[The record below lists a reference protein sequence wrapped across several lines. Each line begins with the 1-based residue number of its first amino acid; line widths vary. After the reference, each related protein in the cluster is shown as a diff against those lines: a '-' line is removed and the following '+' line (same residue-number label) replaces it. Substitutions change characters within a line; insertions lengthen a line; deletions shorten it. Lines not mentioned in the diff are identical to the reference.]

1 MTDTFDIAVIGGGI
15 GGATAAC
22 HLAPDHSV
30 VLLEQEAE
38 LAFHTTSRS
47 AAIYLEGDGGGVM
60 HRLNRS
66 SRSFFDEAHPELDA
80 PLLDPLPVLTVGTE
94 GMEQQ
99 LRDQAERDSVL
110 TPSIGYLEG
119 SALHDLCPIL
129 QPKVVTCGIL
139 ESTAASLD
147 VMALHQLYVRRARD
161 AGANIRRTSKVT
173 GIERTAH
180 GWRLTTASGAIECG
194 AVVNAAGAWGDVVAE
209 LAGVQ
214 PLGLTPMRRT
224 AFTARVD
231 VDPTPWPFI
240 YSHSSEYPCYFK
252 PEAGQQLLCSL
263 SDETPSEPVD
273 ARPLEIDVAMAI
285 DHINTISTL
294 NLRSV
299 TATWAGLRTFAPD
312 RDPVYGWDTDVE
324 GFFWLCG
331 QGGWGIVSSPAAG
344 RITAAAF
351 AGDGLPVDLADA
363 GLIPADLA
371 PRR

>member
-22 HLAPDHSV
+22 HLSPDHSV

-38 LAFHTTSRS
+38 RAFHTTSRS

-80 PLLDPLPVLTVGTE
+80 ALLDPLPVLTVGTAN
-94 GMEQQ
+94 MEQE
-99 LRDQAERDSVL
+99 LRDQVERDSAL
-110 TPSIGYLEG
+110 TPSIRYVESHEL
-119 SALHDLCPIL
+119 LDLCPIL
-129 QPKVVTCGIL
+129 QPEVVTCGIM

-147 VMALHQLYVRRARD
+147 VMALHQLYVRRAR
-161 AGANIRRTSKVT
+161 AIGADIRRNAKVT
-173 GIERTAH
+173 AIDKTAE
-180 GWRLTTASGAIECG
+180 GWRLTTASGVIECG
-194 AVVNAAGAWGDVVAE
+194 AVVNAAGAWGDVVATM
-209 LAGVQ
+209 AGVE
-214 PLGLTPMRRT
+214 PVGLTPMRRT

-231 VDPTPWPFI
+231 VDPSPWPFI
-240 YSHSSEYPCYFK
+240 YSHGSEFPCYFK

-299 TATWAGLRTFAPD
+299 VTTWAGLRTFAPD
-312 RDPVYGWDTDVE
+312 RDPVYGWDDAVD

-344 RITAAAF
+344 RIAAAAF
-351 AGDGLPVDLADA
+351 AGDGLPADLAAA
-363 GLIPADLA
+363 GLTSEQLA

>member
-22 HLAPDHSV
+22 HLAPDHTV

-66 SRSFFDEAHPELDA
+66 SRSFFDLDHPELDA
-80 PLLDPLPVLTVGTE
+80 PLLESLPVLTVGTE

-99 LRDQAERDSVL
+99 LRDQAERDHVL
-110 TPSIGYLEG
+110 TPSIRYVESAEMLEM
-119 SALHDLCPIL
+119 CPIL
-129 QPKVVTCGIL
+129 QPAVVTCGII

-147 VMALHQLYVRRARD
+147 VMALHQLYVRRARGI
-161 AGANIRRTSKVT
+161 GADVRRSSKVSA
-173 GIERTAH
+173 IEPTAQ
-180 GWRLTTASGAIECG
+180 GWRLTTASGTVECG
-194 AVVNAAGAWGDVVAE
+194 AIVNAAGAWGDVVAE

-214 PLGLTPMRRT
+214 PIGLTPMRRT

-231 VDPTPWPFI
+231 VDPSPWPFI

-299 TATWAGLRTFAPD
+299 TTTWAGLRTFAPD
-312 RDPVYGWDTDVE
+312 RDPVYGWDDSVD

-344 RITAAAF
+344 RIAAAGF
-351 AGDGLPVDLADA
+351 AGEGLPSDLAEA
-363 GLIPADLA
+363 GLTPADLA